1 MLCSIYIYISNDN
14 GKEKLIEKFTDSH
27 RSLHLWLVLWAWE
40 GNEAIMNMTP
50 LPIVDWQV
58 MYCTSKTQG
67 EIISWESTLTHKQSL
82 AAVILF
88 LLIVL

>member
-1 MLCSIYIYISNDN
+1 
-14 GKEKLIEKFTDSH
+14 
-27 RSLHLWLVLWAWE
+27 
-40 GNEAIMNMTP
+40 MNMTP

-67 EIISWESTLTHKQSL
+67 EIISQESTLIHKQSL
-82 AAVILF
+82 AAVILL